1 MLGHYNFDAHRPRDL
16 FALLTLL
23 VELSP
28 TLIAACA
35 QAAGF
40 AVLVA
45 GTLVYSKGD
54 QKQAAELREKHAH
67 HRPMRAVFRFF
78 NSIATPSHNSVHLHR
93 WHNAVHRVMSAM
105 HLEEGASH

>member
-1 MLGHYNFDAHRPRDL
+1 MAY
-16 FALLTLL
+16 
-23 VELSP
+23 V
-28 TLIAACA
+28 

-67 HRPMRAVFRFF
+67 HRPMRAAFRFF
-78 NSIATPSHNSVHLHR
+78 NSIATPSHNSVHLHS
-93 WHNAVHRVMSAM
+93 WHKAVHRVMSAV

>member
-1 MLGHYNFDAHRPRDL
+1 MREIGVCLRAWRCCL
-16 FALLTLL
+16 FSLLTFLWRF
-23 VELSP
+23 SP
-28 TLIAACA
+28 TSYVACA

-54 QKQAAELREKHAH
+54 QKQVAELREKHAQ
-67 HRPMRAVFRFF
+67 HRPVRAAFRFF
-78 NSIATPSHNSVHLHR
+78 NSIATPSHNSVHLHS
-93 WHNAVHRVMSAM
+93 WHRAVHRVMSAM